1 MVGVNVRVD
10 DLYLIFLT
18 LYLMGRC
25 IASDVFR
32 VPVPSPVDFDYTLW
46 YRLEK
51 VRTMNSLVGKNL
63 KHFHIEKLLDKGG
76 MGVVYL
82 GRDTRLDRPVAVKVL
97 RQDLTA
103 NLDTRRGFLRQDLTA
118 NLDTRRGFIAVRPG
132 DIQSWNSD
140 YRKSQKRCSEQLMPG
155 KSSKPLPEGIRS

>member
-1 MVGVNVRVD
+1 MVVGVNVRVD

-103 NLDTRRGFLRQDLTA
+103 NLDTRRGF
-118 NLDTRRGFIAVRPG
+118 IAVRPG

>member
-1 MVGVNVRVD
+1 
-10 DLYLIFLT
+10 
-18 LYLMGRC
+18 MGRC

-63 KHFHIEKLLDKGG
+63 KHFHIEKLLGKGG

-103 NLDTRRGFLRQDLTA
+103 NRDRQPADQKPRVGSGRSSGNRPACRGRSQ
-118 NLDTRRGFIAVRPG
+118 PG
-132 DIQSWNSD
+132 
-140 YRKSQKRCSEQLMPG
+140 P
-155 KSSKPLPEGIRS
+155 

>member
-1 MVGVNVRVD
+1 MVVGVNVRVD

-63 KHFHIEKLLDKGG
+63 KHFHIEKLLGKG
-76 MGVVYL
+76 
-82 GRDTRLDRPVAVKVL
+82 
-97 RQDLTA
+97 
-103 NLDTRRGFLRQDLTA
+103 
-118 NLDTRRGFIAVRPG
+118 
-132 DIQSWNSD
+132 
-140 YRKSQKRCSEQLMPG
+140 
-155 KSSKPLPEGIRS
+155 